1 MNSTKIMKSSA
12 RPIVLALVLMNIILV
27 GAITVFQEHNTLK
40 STTFITNQSLKIVM
54 ATVRFDNVSE
64 SVRNFPNVLVST
76 LDFVSFEYNV
86 TDGRLLVET
95 WVRGSKDKHKHLFIH
110 NGHNLVLTDTDD
122 LTGVD
127 VYLSE
132 YGAVDIPKGYSLTT
146 MY

>member
-76 LDFVSFEYNV
+76 LDFGKNLATSF
-86 TDGRLLVET
+86 
-95 WVRGSKDKHKHLFIH
+95 WVNLHFDAFIFFFEVIKRMF
-110 NGHNLVLTDTDD
+110 LVLLDF
-122 LTGVD
+122 LF
-127 VYLSE
+127 LLNLHL
-132 YGAVDIPKGYSLTT
+132 GAITFSSC
-146 MY
+146 